1 MDHLHRITRDL
12 NITVLMN
19 LHQVDV
25 AIKYSDR
32 VIGIRGGEL
41 VFDDEPKKLKKKTV
55 AEIYGSEA
63 DDILFEE
70 SPE

>member
-1 MDHLHRITRDL
+1 MA
-12 NITVLMN
+12 ITVLIN

-25 AIKYSDR
+25 AIKYADR
-32 VIGIRGGEL
+32 IVGIRDGRVVYDG
-41 VFDDEPKKLKKKTV
+41 EPKKLNKKAV

-70 SPE
+70 SPA